1 MKLLISFLSVLFLFF
16 QTSDLEALRNSYSK
30 ANTSNENAKN
40 FIELAEKKTS
50 SEPVISAYKAAAKIM
65 EAKVTTEKNKRKSFV
80 KTGASDLESIIK
92 NNPNNAEL
100 RVIRMSVQENI
111 PKIVGYNKNLKED
124 KTFLIA
130 NYSKQHADLKS
141 YIKQFA
147 SQSKTITAAEKASL
161 K

>member
-1 MKLLISFLSVLFLFF
+1 MKLLFSLLAGLFLFF
-16 QTSDLEALRNSYSK
+16 QSGDLEALRNAYSK
-30 ANTSNENAKN
+30 ANLSVEGAKN
-40 FIELAEKKTS
+40 FIGIADKKS
-50 SEPVISAYKAAAKIM
+50 SSDPVISAYKAAANIL

-80 KTGASDLESIIK
+80 KSGATSLESIIK

-124 KTFLIA
+124 KTFLLS
-130 NYSKQHADLKS
+130 NYSKQNASLKT
-141 YIKQFA
+141 YIRKFA
-147 SQSKTITAAEKASL
+147 MQSKTMTATEKNSL

>member
-1 MKLLISFLSVLFLFF
+1 MRLILSLFTGLFLFF
-16 QTSDLEALRNSYSK
+16 QSADLEALRNSYSK
-30 ANTSNENAKN
+30 ANLSIEGAKN
-40 FIELAEKKTS
+40 FIEIAYKKTS
-50 SEPVISAYKAAAKIM
+50 SDPVISAYKAAANIL

-80 KTGASDLESIIK
+80 RSGATSLESIIK

-124 KTFLIA
+124 KTFILS
-130 NYSKQHADLKS
+130 NYSKQNASLKT
-141 YIKQFA
+141 YIRKFA
-147 SQSKTITAAEKASL
+147 MQSKTMTATEKNSL